1 MKFHLTDLYSLGR
14 GKRTDC
20 DLDDNVEDSRTN
32 DGTSANISLNITLTT
47 LIVIL
52 PVYNERSYLGEEG
65 ANNGNEELGGR
76 TSKGDQRCA

>member
-1 MKFHLTDLYSLGR
+1 MGR

-65 ANNGNEELGGR
+65 ANNSYEELGGR

>member
-1 MKFHLTDLYSLGR
+1 MKFHLTDLHSVGR

-20 DLDDNVEDSRTN
+20 DLDDNVEDSGTN

-65 ANNGNEELGGR
+65 ANNGYEELGSR
-76 TSKGDQRCA
+76 ASKGDQRCA